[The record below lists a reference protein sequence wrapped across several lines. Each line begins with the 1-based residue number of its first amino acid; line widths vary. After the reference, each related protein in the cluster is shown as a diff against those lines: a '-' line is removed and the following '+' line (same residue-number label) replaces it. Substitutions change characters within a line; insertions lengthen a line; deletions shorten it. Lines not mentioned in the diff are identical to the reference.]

1 MKKYIVCIL
10 YAIFLHAA
18 DDQQIKDV
26 SSLAEACMDVM
37 VEYKLDVGPLPP
49 LVAYPLRCIYALR
62 SAIEC
67 DEHALFKPPT
77 EQERLFWPQGMQTG
91 EPKSKTTI
99 ALYNA
104 LSNDWV
110 MGQCKD
116 RFSERLLCRVAHM
129 IAQSQC
135 YTATQKYALLAKMP
149 AMGASFKA
157 IADTDTDASFAYHYF
172 GLDMEQI
179 RDEVIHLELALGYYY
194 RQKGYKTPSPLH
206 FVVQTEAF
214 HIARQLCEY
223 IDPNIQDDDGK
234 TPLHGAHEAGM
245 IYILYEKGAD
255 INAQDRFGNTPL
267 YYCIERI
274 EPNGSLQQPSV
285 IAAITLL
292 SLGADLNAK
301 NLFKR
306 TPAHLLKQKSKEI
319 QENIAMRG
327 IMTFSH

>member
-1 MKKYIVCIL
+1 
-10 YAIFLHAA
+10 
-18 DDQQIKDV
+18 
-26 SSLAEACMDVM
+26 MDVI
-37 VEYKLDVGPLPP
+37 VEHPLDLAFLPET
-49 LVAYPLRCIYALR
+49 VAYPLRCVHALR
-62 SAIEC
+62 SAIES

-77 EQERLFWPQGMQTG
+77 EQERVLWPQGTQTE
-91 EPKSKTTI
+91 EPKKETI
-99 ALYNA
+99 VALYNA
-104 LSNDWV
+104 WPDDWV
-110 MGQCKD
+110 MKRFKD
-116 RFSERLLCRVAHM
+116 RFSERLLCRVAYM

-135 YTATQKYALLAKMP
+135 YDANQKYALLAKMP
-149 AMGASFKA
+149 AMKVSFKA

-172 GLDMEQI
+172 GADMEQV

-214 HIARQLCEY
+214 HIARQLSEY
-223 IDPNIQDDDGK
+223 IEPNIKDDDGK

-274 EPNGSLQQPSV
+274 EPDGSLQQPSV

-319 QENIAMRG
+319 QENIAKRG